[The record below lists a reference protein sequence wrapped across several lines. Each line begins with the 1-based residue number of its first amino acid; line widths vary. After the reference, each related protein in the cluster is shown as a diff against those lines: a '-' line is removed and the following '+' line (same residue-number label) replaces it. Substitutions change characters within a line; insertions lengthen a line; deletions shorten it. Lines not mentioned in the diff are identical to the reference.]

1 MDNLTPLLTISG
13 AFGAAFA
20 GQYLGHKLT
29 RNRDI
34 EKQNKESLQNLYSP
48 LIFKI
53 VDYIDIECSNA
64 ISTPN
69 NFIDE
74 PGMYALDQLDIQSKE
89 NTNDLFNNILAD
101 ISKKLTYADQNL
113 IMSFEIAK
121 KCGKEFNYGQ
131 EKATLM
137 NNINSVRSRIEL
149 SSVFFSQY
157 LKLNKQ
163 LKTLSK
169 GIKDELEEPYFY
181 TLVVRILL
189 QMRLFSIAINYS
201 FRDKDL
207 IVTAFGIDKS
217 LLKKAENLVKRHEYI
232 LNDLDDYS
240 SQVNEEL
247 EVDSYDFLEELIH
260 KMEYMDHDGFGSPNI
275 WRRLI
280 EEERLKEEKRSKD
293 FLENYVNIDS

>member
-1 MDNLTPLLTISG
+1 MADLTPLLTISG

-29 RNRDI
+29 RNRDT

-48 LIFKI
+48 LVYKI
-53 VDYIDIECSNA
+53 VDYIDIECSNS
-64 ISTPN
+64 IITPN

-74 PGMYALDQLDIQSKE
+74 LEIYVLDHLNIQLKE

-101 ISKKLTYADQNL
+101 ISEKLTYADQNL

-121 KCGKEFNYGQ
+121 KYGKEFNYGQ
-131 EKATLM
+131 EKATLVK
-137 NNINSVRSRIEL
+137 NIYSVRSRIEL
-149 SSVFFSQY
+149 SSVFLSQY

-169 GIKDELEEPYFY
+169 AIQDELEEPYFY

-207 IVTAFGIDKS
+207 IVSAFGIDKY
-217 LLKKAENLVKRHEYI
+217 LLEKAENLVKRHEYI
-232 LNDLDDYS
+232 LNDLDDFS
-240 SQVNEEL
+240 SKVSEEL
-247 EVDSYDFLEELIH
+247 DVDSYAFLDELIH
-260 KMEYMDHDGFGSPNI
+260 KMEYMDHYESDAPSI

-280 EEERLKEEKRSKD
+280 EEDRNKEEKQLED
-293 FLENYVNIDS
+293 FLENYVNKDS